1 MYRLKQKALSAGV
14 QVLSA
19 YRTTH
24 QTWLEL
30 NQWGISPTDKNR
42 GESPVGMEI
51 YKDIQWR
58 TFCVHLS
65 A

>member
-51 YKDIQWR
+51 YKDIQ
-58 TFCVHLS
+58 
-65 A
+65 